1 MIFRVYVYLPEGN
14 WSLVFCWPVDV
25 GGDSLPPRRLPSHS
39 CWPSSRCPYGH
50 CPTNPSDPSAP
61 SVIFS
66 CGKLGSQPTLRWMV
80 GTTMKNAG
88 FTFKKVGFHQGNWDN
103 KCLLRA
109 FFYPLSMVGFHVTFL
124 EQPPYCKSTRSYW
137 IQGWLPWEPWHNQG
151 KDMHSTK
158 RFLHRLLYQILIDYI
173 PH

>member
-109 FFYPLSMVGFHVTFL
+109 FFTPFQWSDFTLLSWNSPLIVNQQGLIESRVGFHENLDITKGRTCTVPNGF
-124 EQPPYCKSTRSYW
+124 YIGCSTR
-137 IQGWLPWEPWHNQG
+137 
-151 KDMHSTK
+151 
-158 RFLHRLLYQILIDYI
+158 F
-173 PH
+173 